1 MGERIEMPRYVKIS
15 VDVAARIYKGELSEG
30 EKLRGRSVL
39 AGEYNV
45 SPETIR
51 KSMKLLEDKGVV
63 DVNKGSGI
71 IIKSPEK
78 AYQFVESFKE
88 KESIGM
94 LRSTMKKLLEER
106 NILEKQIQDVN
117 EKIIDYSYRFKNT
130 DLIEPIEVE
139 VPDESHIIGKTI
151 GESEFWHNTGGTIVG
166 VKREEEILISPGP
179 YLEFKKGDKVL
190 VVGDESLSHRIK
202 RYLENEN
209 IK

>member
-1 MGERIEMPRYVKIS
+1 MGERIEMPRYVKIA
-15 VDVAARIYKGELSEG
+15 VDVASRIYKGQLPEG
-30 EKLRGRSVL
+30 EKLRGRSIL

-63 DVNKGSGI
+63 EVNIGSGI
-71 IIKSPEK
+71 IVRAPEK
-78 AYQFVESFKE
+78 AYEFVESFKE
-88 KESIGM
+88 KESIGA
-94 LRSTMKKLLEER
+94 LRSVMKKLLEDRTSLER
-106 NILEKQIQDVN
+106 QIQEVN

-139 VPDESHIIGKTI
+139 IPKNSHILGKSI

-179 YLEFKKGDKVL
+179 YLEFTQGDKIL
-190 VVGDESLSHRIK
+190 LVGDEGVIYRTK
-202 RYLENEN
+202 RYLEG
-209 IK
+209 I

>member
-1 MGERIEMPRYVKIS
+1 MGERIEMPRYIKIS
-15 VDVAARIYKGELSEG
+15 VDVAARIYKGELVEG

-63 DVNKGSGI
+63 EVNKGSGI
-71 IIKSPEK
+71 IIKSSEK

-94 LRSTMKKLLEER
+94 LKSTMKKLLEDR
-106 NILEKQIQDVN
+106 KRIEKQIQDVN
-117 EKIIDYSYRFKNT
+117 EKIIDYSYRFRNT
-130 DLIEPIEVE
+130 DFVEPIEIE
-139 VPDESHIIGKTI
+139 IPEESHIIGKTI

-166 VKREEEILISPGP
+166 VKREDKILVSPGP
-179 YLEFKKGDKVL
+179 YLEFKRGDKIL
-190 VVGDESLSHRIK
+190 VVEDDNLSHRIK
-202 RYLENEN
+202 KYLENEN
-209 IK
+209 MK